1 MQVVYALSDK
11 HLVQLHQLYQ
21 QEWWSE
27 QRSLDDTRNGI
38 AGSQLCMGLVTPQ
51 DELVGFARVLTDYTY
66 KAFIFDLIVRK
77 DLRGQGLGKQLLT
90 LIQTHD
96 KLRRVNHFELYCL
109 PEMAAFYAAQGF
121 TTELGGLQLMRY
133 SNAL

>member
-51 DELVGFARVLTDYTY
+51 DELVGFARVLTDYTF

-77 DLRGQGLGKQLLT
+77 DLRDQGLGKQLLT